1 MAAAVKAKSG
11 SRRGKTS
18 PPRPTPER
26 PGARFITVDAAAEM
40 LSLHPMSVRKMIS
53 RGEIPSARFGR
64 SVRVDLRKLEAQ
76 LEAQAQGKRT

>member
-18 PPRPTPER
+18 RTRPTPER

-53 RGEIPSARFGR
+53 RGEIGAVHLGR
-64 SVRVDLRKLEAQ
+64 AVRVDLRKLEAQ

>member
-1 MAAAVKAKSG
+1 MAAAAKAKS
-11 SRRGKTS
+11 RTRGRGTS
-18 PPRPTPER
+18 PKTPAPER

-53 RGEIPSARFGR
+53 RGEIGAVHLGR
-64 SVRVDLRKLEAQ
+64 AVRVDLRKLEAQ

>member
-1 MAAAVKAKSG
+1 MAAAGKPKSRTRG
-11 SRRGKTS
+11 RRTS

-26 PGARFITVDAAAEM
+26 PRARFITVDAAAEM

-76 LEAQAQGKRT
+76 LEVQAQGKRT

>member
-1 MAAAVKAKSG
+1 VPAAGKAKSRTRG
-11 SRRGKTS
+11 RRTS
-18 PPRPTPER
+18 PTMPAPER
-26 PGARFITVDAAAEM
+26 PGARFITVDEAAEM

-53 RGEIPSARFGR
+53 RGQIPSARFGR